1 MNDEALRTIIAD
13 GTLCT
18 LATIRRDGRPQLSQV
33 GYAYDPGRDVLRVSV
48 TDSRAKTA
56 NLRRDPRGT
65 VLVHG
70 DGRWQYAVAEV
81 RAELLPVTTD
91 PGDASADELADL
103 YRTLAGEHPDWD
115 EFRAAMVAEGRLPL
129 HLHVERV
136 YGIPPQRSS

>member
-1 MNDEALRTIIAD
+1 MNDTALRTII
-13 GTLCT
+13 GGSSLCT

-33 GYAYDPGRDVLRVSV
+33 GYAYDPARDLLRVSV
-48 TDSRAKTA
+48 TDTRAKTR

-70 DGRWQYAVAEV
+70 QGRWQYAVAEV
-81 RAELLPVTTD
+81 RAELLPITTD
-91 PGDASADELADL
+91 PGDASAEELVDL

-115 EFRAAMVAEGRLPL
+115 EFRAAMISEARLPL

-136 YGIPPQRSS
+136 YGIPPQAG

>member
-1 MNDEALRTIIAD
+1 MSEDALRDIIAA
-13 GTLCT
+13 GGLCT

-33 GYAYDPGRDVLRVSV
+33 SYAYDRGQDLLRVSV

-70 DGRWQYAVAEV
+70 PSRWAYAAAEV
-81 RAELLPVTTD
+81 RARLWDVTTD
-91 PGDASADELADL
+91 PQDASAQELVDI

-115 EFRAAMVAEGRLPL
+115 EFRTAMVRERRLPL

-136 YGIPPQRSS
+136 YGIPPR

>member
-1 MNDEALRTIIAD
+1 MSDEALRGIIASS
-13 GTLCT
+13 TLCT

-33 GYAYDPGRDVLRVSV
+33 SYAFDRERDLLRVSV
-48 TDSRAKTA
+48 TGSRAKTA

-70 DGRWQYAVAEV
+70 EGRWQYAVAEV
-81 RAELLPVTTD
+81 RAELWDVTAD
-91 PGDASADELADL
+91 PADASADELVDI

-115 EFRAAMVAEGRLPL
+115 EFRAAMISEARLPL

-136 YGIPPQRSS
+136 YGIPPR

>member
-1 MNDEALRTIIAD
+1 MSDEALRGIIASS
-13 GTLCT
+13 TLCT

-33 GYAYDPGRDVLRVSV
+33 SYAYDRERDLLRVSV
-48 TDSRAKTA
+48 TGSRAKTA

-70 DGRWQYAVAEV
+70 EGRWQYAVAEV
-81 RAELLPVTTD
+81 RAELWDVTAD
-91 PGDASADELADL
+91 PADASADELVDI

-115 EFRAAMVAEGRLPL
+115 EFRAAMISEARLPL

-136 YGIPPQRSS
+136 YGIPPR

>member
-1 MNDEALRTIIAD
+1 MSDDALRDIIAA
-13 GTLCT
+13 GGLCT

-33 GYAYDPGRDVLRVSV
+33 SYAYDRGQHLLRVSV

-70 DGRWQYAVAEV
+70 SSRWAYAVAEV
-81 RAELLPVTTD
+81 RAQVWDVTTD
-91 PGDASADELADL
+91 PQDESAQELVDI
-103 YRTLAGEHPDWD
+103 YRTLAGEHPDWH
-115 EFRAAMVAEGRLPL
+115 EFRAAMVQEGRLPL

-136 YGIPPQRSS
+136 YGIPPR

>member
-1 MNDEALRTIIAD
+1 MSDEALRGIIASS
-13 GTLCT
+13 TLCT

-33 GYAYDPGRDVLRVSV
+33 SYAFDRERDLLRVSV
-48 TDSRAKTA
+48 TGSRAKTA

-70 DGRWQYAVAEV
+70 EGRWQYAVAEV
-81 RAELLPVTTD
+81 RAELWDVTAD
-91 PGDASADELADL
+91 PADASADELVDI

-115 EFRAAMVAEGRLPL
+115 EFRTAMISEARLPL

-136 YGIPPQRSS
+136 YGIPPR

>member
-1 MNDEALRTIIAD
+1 MSEAGLRTTVE
-13 GTLCT
+13 GSTLCT

-33 GYAYDPGRDVLRVSV
+33 AYVYDRARDLLRVSV
-48 TDSRAKTA
+48 TDSRAKTR

-81 RAELLPVTTD
+81 RAEVLPVTTD
-91 PGDASADELADL
+91 PGDASAEELVDI

-115 EFRAAMVAEGRLPL
+115 EFREAMISERRLPL
-129 HLHVERV
+129 HLHVERL
-136 YGIPPQRSS
+136 YGLPPQGG